1 MIIVMLG
8 APGSGK
14 GTVAKLLTETL
25 NIEHISTGDMFREE
39 IKSGSELGKEL
50 ENYMSDGKLVPDDVV
65 IKILDERLSRPT
77 AQNGVVLD
85 GFPRTKIQ
93 AEHLKK
99 LLNAKGKKI
108 NVAIQLNIPDED
120 IIYRTVKRRICSNK
134 DCGAIYN
141 LEFNK
146 PKQEGICDIC
156 GSKLYRRE
164 DDNEETV
171 KRRIDTYH
179 KRSEPI
185 IKYFEEEGILYT
197 VDLRAQDQVTKQDID
212 KWLKDINKKIT
223 LLY

>member
-197 VDLRAQDQVTKQDID
+197 VGLRAEDRVTKQDIE
-212 KWLKDINKKIT
+212 KWLKDINEKI
-223 LLY
+223 

>member
-93 AEHLKK
+93 AEHLKE

-108 NVAIQLNIPDED
+108 NVAIQFTSTYIAYSFLFWF
-120 IIYRTVKRRICSNK
+120 VK
-134 DCGAIYN
+134 
-141 LEFNK
+141 F
-146 PKQEGICDIC
+146 
-156 GSKLYRRE
+156 
-164 DDNEETV
+164 
-171 KRRIDTYH
+171 
-179 KRSEPI
+179 
-185 IKYFEEEGILYT
+185 
-197 VDLRAQDQVTKQDID
+197 
-212 KWLKDINKKIT
+212 
-223 LLY
+223 

>member
-14 GTVAKLLTETL
+14 GTVAKLLTDTL

-93 AEHLKK
+93 AEHLKE

-108 NVAIQLNIPDED
+108 DVAIQLNIPDED

-197 VDLRAQDQVTKQDID
+197 VDLRAQDQVTKQDIE
-212 KWLKDINKKIT
+212 KWLKDINEKI
-223 LLY
+223 

>member
-14 GTVAKLLTETL
+14 GTVAKLLTDTL

-39 IKSGSELGKEL
+39 IKSGSKLGKEL

-93 AEHLKK
+93 AEHLKQ
-99 LLNAKGKKI
+99 LLEKRNKKVD
-108 NVAIQLNIPDED
+108 VAIQLNIPDED

-146 PKQEGICDIC
+146 PKQDGICDVC
-156 GSKLYRRE
+156 GSELYRRE

-212 KWLKDINKKIT
+212 KWLKDINKKIWN
-223 LLY
+223 

>member
-93 AEHLKK
+93 AEHLKE

-197 VDLRAQDQVTKQDID
+197 VELRAEDRVTKQDIE
-212 KWLKDINKKIT
+212 KWLKDINEKI
-223 LLY
+223 

>member
-93 AEHLKK
+93 AEHLKE
-99 LLNAKGKKI
+99 LLKARGKKI
-108 NVAIQLNIPDED
+108 TVAIQLNIPDED

-156 GSKLYRRE
+156 GSELYRRE

-212 KWLKDINKKIT
+212 KWLKDINEKI
-223 LLY
+223 

>member
-93 AEHLKK
+93 AEHLKE

-108 NVAIQLNIPDED
+108 DVAIQLNIPDED

-197 VDLRAQDQVTKQDID
+197 VELRAEDRVTKQDIE
-212 KWLKDINKKIT
+212 KWLKDINEKI
-223 LLY
+223 

>member
-14 GTVAKLLTETL
+14 GTVAKLLTDTL

-39 IKSGSELGKEL
+39 IKSGSKLGKEL

-93 AEHLKK
+93 AEHLKQ
-99 LLNAKGKKI
+99 LLEKRNKKVD
-108 NVAIQLNIPDED
+108 VAIQLNIPDED

-141 LEFNK
+141 LEFSK
-146 PKQEGICDIC
+146 PKQDGICDVC
-156 GSKLYRRE
+156 GSELYRRE

-197 VDLRAQDQVTKQDID
+197 VNLRAQDQVTKQDID
-212 KWLKDINKKIT
+212 KWLKDINEKI
-223 LLY
+223 

>member
-156 GSKLYRRE
+156 GSELYRRE

-197 VDLRAQDQVTKQDID
+197 VDLRAEDQITKQDID
-212 KWLKDINKKIT
+212 KWLKDINEKI
-223 LLY
+223 

>member
-14 GTVAKLLTETL
+14 GTVAKLLTDTL

-39 IKSGSELGKEL
+39 IKSGSKLGKEL

-93 AEHLKK
+93 AEHLKQ
-99 LLNAKGKKI
+99 LLEKRNKKV

-146 PKQEGICDIC
+146 PKQDGICDVC
-156 GSKLYRRE
+156 GSELYRRE

-197 VDLRAQDQVTKQDID
+197 VNLRAQDQVTKQDID
-212 KWLKDINKKIT
+212 KWLKDINEKI
-223 LLY
+223 

>member
-197 VDLRAQDQVTKQDID
+197 VELRAEDRVTKQDIE
-212 KWLKDINKKIT
+212 KWLKDINEKI
-223 LLY
+223 

>member
-14 GTVAKLLTETL
+14 GTVAKLLTDTL

-39 IKSGSELGKEL
+39 IKSGSKLGKEL

-93 AEHLKK
+93 AEHLKQ
-99 LLNAKGKKI
+99 LLEKRNKKVD
-108 NVAIQLNIPDED
+108 VAIQLNIPDED

-146 PKQEGICDIC
+146 PKQDGICDVC
-156 GSKLYRRE
+156 GSELYRRE

-212 KWLKDINKKIT
+212 KWLKDINEKI
-223 LLY
+223 

>member
-85 GFPRTKIQ
+85 GFPRTKVQ

-197 VDLRAQDQVTKQDID
+197 VELRAQDQVTKQDID
-212 KWLKDINKKIT
+212 KWLKDINENI
-223 LLY
+223 

>member
-50 ENYMSDGKLVPDDVV
+50 ENYMADGKLVPDDVV
-65 IKILDERLSRPT
+65 IRILDERLSRPT

-93 AEHLKK
+93 AEHLKE
-99 LLNAKGKKI
+99 LLKAKGKKI
-108 NVAIQLNIPDED
+108 DVAIQLNIPDED

-156 GSKLYRRE
+156 GGELYRRE

-171 KRRIDTYH
+171 KKRIDTYH

-197 VDLRAQDQVTKQDID
+197 VDLRAEDQITKQDID
-212 KWLKDINKKIT
+212 KWLKDINEKI
-223 LLY
+223 

>member
-1 MIIVMLG
+1 MLG

-93 AEHLKK
+93 AEHLKE

-197 VDLRAQDQVTKQDID
+197 VELRAEDRVTKQDIE
-212 KWLKDINKKIT
+212 KWLKDINEKI
-223 LLY
+223 

>member
-93 AEHLKK
+93 AEHLKE

-185 IKYFEEEGILYT
+185 IKYFEEEGILYK
-197 VDLRAQDQVTKQDID
+197 VDLRAEDQITKQDID
-212 KWLKDINKKIT
+212 KWLKDINEKI
-223 LLY
+223 

>member
-50 ENYMSDGKLVPDDVV
+50 ENYMADGKLVPDDVV
-65 IKILDERLSRPT
+65 IKILDERLSRQT

-93 AEHLKK
+93 AEHLKE
-99 LLNAKGKKI
+99 LLKARGKKI

-156 GSKLYRRE
+156 GSELYRRE

-185 IKYFEEEGILYT
+185 IKYFQEEGILYT
-197 VDLRAQDQVTKQDID
+197 VDLRAEDRVTKQDID
-212 KWLKDINKKIT
+212 KWLKDINKKI
-223 LLY
+223 

>member
-39 IKSGSELGKEL
+39 IKLESELGKEL

-85 GFPRTKIQ
+85 GFPRTRKQ
-93 AEHLKK
+93 ADHLKE
-99 LLNAKGKKI
+99 LLEKRDKKI
-108 NVAIQLNIPDED
+108 DVAIQLSIPDKD
-120 IIYRTVKRRICSNK
+120 IVYRTVKRRICSNK
-134 DCGAIYN
+134 ECGAIYN

-146 PKQEGICDIC
+146 PKQDGICDIC
-156 GSKLYRRE
+156 GSELYRRE

-197 VDLRAQDQVTKQDID
+197 VNLRAQDKVTKQDVS
-212 KWLKDINKKIT
+212 KWLEEINNK
-223 LLY
+223 

>member
-85 GFPRTKIQ
+85 GFHRTKIQ
-93 AEHLKK
+93 AEHLKE

-197 VDLRAQDQVTKQDID
+197 VDLRAEDRVTKQDIE
-212 KWLKDINKKIT
+212 KWLKDINEKI
-223 LLY
+223 

>member
-185 IKYFEEEGILYT
+185 IKYFQEERILYT
-197 VDLRAQDQVTKQDID
+197 VDLRAEDTVTKQDIE
-212 KWLKDINKKIT
+212 KWLKDINEKI
-223 LLY
+223 

>member
-93 AEHLKK
+93 AEHLKE

-197 VDLRAQDQVTKQDID
+197 VDLRAEDQVTKQDIE
-212 KWLKDINKKIT
+212 KWLKDINEKI
-223 LLY
+223 

>member
-14 GTVAKLLTETL
+14 GTVAKLLTDTL

-39 IKSGSELGKEL
+39 IKSGSKLGKEL

-93 AEHLKK
+93 AEHLKQ
-99 LLNAKGKKI
+99 LLEKRNKKVD
-108 NVAIQLNIPDED
+108 VAIQLNIPDED

-156 GSKLYRRE
+156 GSELYRRE

-212 KWLKDINKKIT
+212 KWLKDINEKI
-223 LLY
+223 

>member
-93 AEHLKK
+93 AEHLKE

-197 VDLRAQDQVTKQDID
+197 VELRAEDRVTKQDIK
-212 KWLKDINKKIT
+212 KWLKDINEKI
-223 LLY
+223 

>member
-93 AEHLKK
+93 AEHLKE

-108 NVAIQLNIPDED
+108 DVAIQLNIPDED

-197 VDLRAQDQVTKQDID
+197 VNLRAQDQVTKQDID
-212 KWLKDINKKIT
+212 KWLKDINEKI
-223 LLY
+223 

>member
-197 VDLRAQDQVTKQDID
+197 VGLRAEDTVTKQDIE
-212 KWLKDINKKIT
+212 KWLKDINEKI
-223 LLY
+223 

>member
-85 GFPRTKIQ
+85 GFPRTKMQ
-93 AEHLKK
+93 AEHLKE

-197 VDLRAQDQVTKQDID
+197 VELRAEDRVTKQDIE
-212 KWLKDINKKIT
+212 KWLKDINEKI
-223 LLY
+223 

>member
-185 IKYFEEEGILYT
+185 IKYFEEERILYT
-197 VDLRAQDQVTKQDID
+197 VDLRAEDQVTKQDIE
-212 KWLKDINKKIT
+212 KWLKDINEKI
-223 LLY
+223 

>member
-1 MIIVMLG
+1 LIIVMLG

-93 AEHLKK
+93 AEHLKE

-197 VDLRAQDQVTKQDID
+197 VELRAEDRVTKQDIE
-212 KWLKDINKKIT
+212 KWLKDINEKI
-223 LLY
+223 

>member
-93 AEHLKK
+93 AEHLKE

-197 VDLRAQDQVTKQDID
+197 VNLRAQDQVTKQDID
-212 KWLKDINKKIT
+212 KWLKDINENI
-223 LLY
+223 

>member
-93 AEHLKK
+93 AEHLKE

-146 PKQEGICDIC
+146 PKQEGICDVC

-197 VDLRAQDQVTKQDID
+197 VNLRAQDQVTKQDID
-212 KWLKDINKKIT
+212 KWLKDINENI
-223 LLY
+223 

>member
-50 ENYMSDGKLVPDDVV
+50 ENYMADGKLVPDDVV
-65 IKILDERLSRPT
+65 IRILDERLSRPT

-93 AEHLKK
+93 AEHLKE
-99 LLNAKGKKI
+99 LLSTKGKKI

-156 GSKLYRRE
+156 GSELYRRE

-197 VDLRAQDQVTKQDID
+197 VDLRAEDRVTKQDID
-212 KWLKDINKKIT
+212 KWLKDINEKI
-223 LLY
+223 

>member
-93 AEHLKK
+93 AEHLKE

-171 KRRIDTYH
+171 KSRIDTYH

-197 VDLRAQDQVTKQDID
+197 VELRAEDRVTKQDIE
-212 KWLKDINKKIT
+212 KWLKDINEKI
-223 LLY
+223 

>member
-14 GTVAKLLTETL
+14 GTVAKLLTDTL

-39 IKSGSELGKEL
+39 IKSGSKLGKEL

-93 AEHLKK
+93 AEHLKQ
-99 LLNAKGKKI
+99 LLEKRNKKVD
-108 NVAIQLNIPDED
+108 VAIQLNIPDED

-134 DCGAIYN
+134 DCGAI
-141 LEFNK
+141 
-146 PKQEGICDIC
+146 
-156 GSKLYRRE
+156 
-164 DDNEETV
+164 
-171 KRRIDTYH
+171 
-179 KRSEPI
+179 
-185 IKYFEEEGILYT
+185 
-197 VDLRAQDQVTKQDID
+197 
-212 KWLKDINKKIT
+212 
-223 LLY
+223 

>member
-185 IKYFEEEGILYT
+185 IKYFQEEGILYT
-197 VDLRAQDQVTKQDID
+197 VDLRAEDRVTKQDIE
-212 KWLKDINKKIT
+212 KWLKDINEKI
-223 LLY
+223 

>member
-93 AEHLKK
+93 AEHLKE

-108 NVAIQLNIPDED
+108 DVAIQLNIPDED

-197 VDLRAQDQVTKQDID
+197 VDLRAQDQVTKQDIE
-212 KWLKDINKKIT
+212 KWLKDINEKI
-223 LLY
+223 

>member
-93 AEHLKK
+93 AEHLKE

-108 NVAIQLNIPDED
+108 NVAIQLDIPDED

-197 VDLRAQDQVTKQDID
+197 VELRAEDRVTKQDIE
-212 KWLKDINKKIT
+212 KWLKDINEKI
-223 LLY
+223 

>member
-50 ENYMSDGKLVPDDVV
+50 ENYMADGKLVPDDVV
-65 IKILDERLSRPT
+65 IRILDERLSRPT

-93 AEHLKK
+93 AEHLKE
-99 LLNAKGKKI
+99 LLKAKGKKI
-108 NVAIQLNIPDED
+108 DVAIQLNIPDED

-197 VDLRAQDQVTKQDID
+197 VDLRAEDQITKQDID
-212 KWLKDINKKIT
+212 KWLKDINEKI
-223 LLY
+223 

>member
-93 AEHLKK
+93 AEHLKE

-197 VDLRAQDQVTKQDID
+197 VDLRAQDQVTKQDIE
-212 KWLKDINKKIT
+212 KWLKDINEKI
-223 LLY
+223 

>member
-50 ENYMSDGKLVPDDVV
+50 ENYMADGKLVPDDVV
-65 IKILDERLSRPT
+65 IRILDERLSRPT

-93 AEHLKK
+93 AEHLKE
-99 LLNAKGKKI
+99 LLSAKGKKI

-156 GSKLYRRE
+156 GSELYRRE

-212 KWLKDINKKIT
+212 KWLKDINEKI
-223 LLY
+223 